1 MLIFLHNY
9 IKNGILSMVIFMY
22 IKEKLE
28 TLGFKKTTPIQNEV
42 FNKFNNQKHLVGLAP
57 TGTGKTHAYLLPI
70 LANINKADESV
81 QAIIVVPTNEL
92 VLQVFD
98 MLKAVDDEIIAK
110 AYIGGKD
117 RQQDIA
123 WLRKRQPQVV
133 ISTPY
138 RLVQYAMDEGV
149 LKLFDAKYMVF
160 DEADMM
166 FDEDFMTE
174 IDPMIDRMRRV
185 KFLLFSAS
193 ITPLMEPFIKTY
205 FGLYD
210 YIDTVDQHELSIDYQ
225 LIHIKEM
232 DRLVALNHLIKH
244 LQPYLCFIFISKKE
258 DQLKVYQDLHAQGLK
273 VCNYS
278 SDLPMKR
285 RKQMIDEIRALK
297 YQYVVTSDVV
307 ARGLDFD
314 VSHVIHYDLPHHLE
328 FFIHRSGRTGRM
340 HRDGI
345 VMTLMQLKDHRK
357 IEKISKQVKFN
368 HYALT
373 QKGELIKR
381 DKKVNKITEEEKEA
395 IKTIKKPK
403 KVKPNYKKKY
413 KKAVEKARKEARR
426 KKYYGKNR

>member
-1 MLIFLHNY
+1 
-9 IKNGILSMVIFMY
+9 MY
-22 IKEKLE
+22 IENKLKA
-28 TLGFKKTTPIQNEV
+28 LGFHELSPIQKEV
-42 FNKFNNQKHLVGLAP
+42 FKIFDHQKHLVGLAP

-70 LANINKADESV
+70 LANINKEDLSI
-81 QAIIVVPTNEL
+81 QAVIVVPTNEL

-98 MLKAVDDEIIAK
+98 MLKSVDDEIVVK

-117 RQQDIA
+117 RQNDLS
-123 WLRKRQPQVV
+123 WLRKRQPQIV

-138 RLVQYAMDEGV
+138 RLLQYALDDGA
-149 LKLFDAKYMVF
+149 LRLFDAKYMVF

-166 FDEDFMTE
+166 FDEDFLSD
-174 IDPMIDRMRRV
+174 IDPLIDRMKRA

-193 ITPLMEPFIKTY
+193 ITPMMEPFIKTY
-205 FGLYD
+205 FGVYD
-210 YIDTVDQHELSIDYQ
+210 FIDTTKLHALDIDYQ

-232 DRLVALNHLIKH
+232 DRLIALNHVINH
-244 LQPYLCFIFISKKE
+244 IQPYLCLIFISKKE
-258 DQLKVYQDLHAQGLK
+258 DQLKVYQELLSKGLK

-278 SDLPMKR
+278 SDIPMKR
-285 RKQMIDEIRALK
+285 RKQMIEDIKTLK
-297 YQYVVTSDVV
+297 YQYVVSSDVV

-314 VSHVIHYDLPHHLE
+314 VSHVIHYDLPYHLE

-340 HRDGI
+340 HKNGV

-357 IEKISKQVKFN
+357 IEKLSKQVTFS
-368 HYALT
+368 HYGLLAS
-373 QKGELIKR
+373 GELVKR
-381 DKKVNKITEEEKEA
+381 EKKVKRMSVEEKEA

-413 KKAVEKARKEARR
+413 KKAVDKARKEARR